1 MDDHLSGLGD
11 RDRYP
16 AIIGRGIRCP
26 LATTTDAM
34 PAITNGLL
42 FSTRQSLGPVQWG
55 ETKYTCFTCQT
66 FLSVAKSVDRNSW
79 KHWLANNTDTIG
91 RNPVLRQLA
100 TSITDK
106 LDATTGMMPLEL
118 TFESIECPTC
128 NSGRLS
134 TVPFGEHNM
143 RCSKCGDYSG
153 GIHQH

>member
-1 MDDHLSGLGD
+1 MPIGYDYRCDACDHQW
-11 RDRYP
+11 
-16 AIIGRGIRCP
+16 
-26 LATTTDAM
+26 
-34 PAITNGLL
+34 LL

-106 LDATTGMMPLEL
+106 LNATTGMTPLEL

-153 GIHQH
+153 EFINTNGITIYAPPELNPKDAG